1 MSNMLLSVVPL
12 ALANWAMP
20 LQVIIVVLLLQG
32 GRGVLRGFGF
42 LGGMTAVRLAQGILF
57 GLAFI
62 GLGAFLRRGLS
73 AGRPLFGPLLL
84 VLTGAFMLGLA
95 VWFLMGRSDPGEAS
109 NRLLG
114 KARDI
119 SPGKAFGLG
128 AALVLLSL
136 KSWLFTLAA
145 LGAIQDGQ
153 PSGLESL
160 LWALGYILLAE
171 LPVWL
176 PILMRVL
183 APARSVVIL
192 TAISEWFLK
201 HNRALVIA
209 AEIVFG
215 LFFLAKGITEL
226 AA

>member
-1 MSNMLLSVVPL
+1 MLLSVVPL

-20 LQVIIVVLLLQG
+20 LQVIVVILLLQG
-32 GRGVLRGFGF
+32 GRGVPRGFCF

-62 GLGAFLRRGLS
+62 GLGTFLRRGAG
-73 AGRPLFGPLLL
+73 AGRPLLGPFLL

-95 VWFLMGRSDPGEAS
+95 VWFLMGRGDPGEAS

-119 SPGKAFGLG
+119 SPGKASGLG

-153 PSGLESL
+153 FSGLESL

-183 APARSVVIL
+183 SPARSVVML
-192 TAISEWFLK
+192 AAISEWFSK
-201 HNRALVIA
+201 HNRAVVIA

-215 LFFLAKGITEL
+215 LLFLAKGIAEL

>member
-42 LGGMTAVRLAQGILF
+42 LGGMTAVRLARGILF

-62 GLGAFLRRGLS
+62 GLGAFLRRGLG
-73 AGRPLFGPLLL
+73 AGRPLLGPLLL

-128 AALVLLSL
+128 AAFVLLSL

-153 PSGLESL
+153 PSGLESF
-160 LWALGYILLAE
+160 LWVLGYILMAE
-171 LPVWL
+171 LPVRL

-183 APARSVVIL
+183 APAKSVVAL
-192 TAISEWFLK
+192 AAISEWFSK

-226 AA
+226 AT